1 MSRLILLPGLGADE
15 RMFSN
20 LGAAELPLVTPRHL
34 VPVRGEDLPAYA
46 RRTAEHLGI
55 GADDVVG
62 GASFGSLVASA
73 IARQRSVR
81 ALVLIGGALSAAGL
95 RQVPGSRLI
104 LLLPVVLVRPLLR
117 SERVLKLVFA
127 PESAEM
133 RQLAGKMLAEAP
145 DDLLLYGG
153 RMLCRYRTD
162 EKVPCP
168 VFAIH
173 GGRDPVMN
181 PPLAPG
187 LRLLP
192 EAGHGIAWT
201 HGPEVGTFLREAWA
215 ASVRS
220 PADATK
226 REAAGRPVRK

>member
-20 LGAAELPLVTPRHL
+20 LGLADLPLVTPRHI
-34 VPVRGEDLPAYA
+34 VPVKGEDLPTYA

-62 GASFGSLVASA
+62 GASFGSMVAAA

-81 ALVLIGGALSAAGL
+81 ALVLIGGALSASGL
-95 RQVPGSRLI
+95 LQVPGSGMVSQ
-104 LLLPVVLVRPLLR
+104 LPALFLRPLLR
-117 SERVLKLVFA
+117 SDRVLKLVFA

-133 RQLAGKMLAEAP
+133 HRLARMMLAEAP

-153 RMLCRYRTD
+153 LMLCRYRTD
-162 EKVPCP
+162 EKVSCP

-173 GGRDPVMN
+173 GGRDPVMT

-201 HGPEVGTFLREAWA
+201 HGAEVGTFLREAWA
-215 ASVRS
+215 ESWNA
-220 PADATK
+220 P
-226 REAAGRPVRK
+226 P